1 MVSKGSVHGHVTHHF
16 KPEMRTNITTEG
28 SLWENKMAYFTLVR
42 KQRVVRVSVPASPQ
56 WNTPND
62 LTSSLLESPST

>member
-28 SLWENKMAYFTLVR
+28 SLWEQNG
-42 KQRVVRVSVPASPQ
+42 
-56 WNTPND
+56 
-62 LTSSLLESPST
+62 LLYSGQEAKGCKGFGPSIPSKEYS